1 MTSHVQVL
9 LMQERLRNEL
19 VWGESHFR
27 EFKSAFHGSV
37 TGKRAQE
44 AKHIARDVGD
54 MLVAFG
60 NADGGTLIVGVEDD
74 GTVTGLPHV
83 QAELEIIRRA
93 PQTHVHADTPLAGVR
108 VNRVALQGQ
117 FVLVFDVHKGTRFVH
132 LTRDGRCLQRKD
144 TDTLPLAA
152 EASQFERHEQ
162 LSREYDHQWIDGA
175 GLRDLNRPL
184 LQAAMAT
191 AAPGLSPEKG
201 LQVLGLAEFGGG
213 MLRLRKAALLLFA
226 ADIQKWHARSE
237 IRCLLVAGNELRTG
251 NNYNILRDEALTGNA
266 LELLAR
272 GWEFVRPFLMQKRL
286 ADGVFQYQATYPEAA
301 CREALMN
308 AVIHRDYRVEGRSIE
323 VYAFNDKVEIRN
335 PGRLLSTVPL
345 PDLRSGAGVHDSRNV
360 FVTKVIKGL
369 GYRQETGEGMRRIQT
384 ALAQDE
390 LAPPA
395 IDSVNNSFVMT
406 FFQRRASASA

>member
-9 LMQERLRNEL
+9 LIQERLRHEFVL
-19 VWGESHFR
+19 GESHFR
-27 EFKSAFHGSV
+27 EFKSAFQGLA
-37 TGKRAQE
+37 TRKRARE
-44 AKHIARDVGD
+44 AKHIARDVGET
-54 MLVAFG
+54 LVAFA

-83 QAELEIIRRA
+83 QIELEIIQRA

-108 VNRVALQGQ
+108 VNRVALEGR

-132 LTRDGRCLQRKD
+132 LTSDGRCLQRKD
-144 TDTLPLAA
+144 TDTLPVAV
-152 EASQFERHEQ
+152 EAIQFERREQ
-162 LSREYDHQWIDGA
+162 LSREYDHQWVDGA
-175 GLRDLNRPL
+175 GIRDLNWQR
-184 LQAAMAT
+184 LQTAMAT

-201 LQVLGLAEFGGG
+201 LQALGLAEFGGG
-213 MLRLRKAALLLFA
+213 TLRLRKAALLLFA

-237 IRCLLVAGNELRTG
+237 IRCMLVAGNELRTG
-251 NNYNILRDEALTGNA
+251 NDYNVLRDETLTGNA
-266 LELLAR
+266 LELLTG
-272 GWEFVRPFLMQKRL
+272 GWAFVRPFLMQKQL
-286 ADGVFQYQATYPEAA
+286 AGGVFQYQVPYPETA

-323 VYAFNDKVEIRN
+323 VYAFNDKVEMRN

-345 PDLRSGAGVHDSRNV
+345 PDLRSGAGVHDSRNA
-360 FVTKVIKGL
+360 FLTKVIKGL
-369 GYRQETGEGMRRIQT
+369 GYMEETGEGMRRIQT

-395 IDSVNNSFVMT
+395 IDSANNSFVMA
-406 FFQRRASASA
+406 FFQRGASVAA

>member
-1 MTSHVQVL
+1 MTSHAQVL

-54 MLVAFG
+54 MLVALG

-117 FVLVFDVHKGTRFVH
+117 FVLVFDVYKGTRFVH

-144 TDTLPLAA
+144 TDTLPVAA
-152 EASQFERHEQ
+152 EATQFERHEQ
-162 LSREYDHQWIDGA
+162 ISREYDHQWIDGA
-175 GLRDLNRPL
+175 GIRDLNRPL

-191 AAPGLSPEKG
+191 AVPGLSPEKG
-201 LQVLGLAEFGGG
+201 LQALGLAEFGGG

-226 ADIQKWHARSE
+226 ADIQQWHVRSE

-251 NNYNILRDEALTGNA
+251 NDYNILRDETLTGNA

-286 ADGVFQYQATYPEAA
+286 AGGVFQYQATYPEAA

-360 FVTKVIKGL
+360 FVTKVLKGL

-390 LAPPA
+390 LSPPA

-406 FFQRRASASA
+406 FFQRRASVSA

>member
-9 LMQERLRNEL
+9 LIQERLHSEL
-19 VWGESHFR
+19 VLGESHFR
-27 EFKSAFHGSV
+27 EFKSSFHGSA
-37 TGKRAQE
+37 TKKRARE
-44 AKHIARDVGD
+44 AKHIARDVGET
-54 MLVAFG
+54 LVAFA
-60 NADGGTLIVGVEDD
+60 NADGGSLIIGVEDD
-74 GTVTGLPHV
+74 GTVTGLPHA
-83 QAELEIIRRA
+83 QAELDIIQRA

-108 VNRVALQGQ
+108 VNRVALEGQ

-132 LTRDGRCLQRKD
+132 LTSDGRCLQRKD
-144 TDTLPLAA
+144 TDTLPVAA
-152 EASQFERHEQ
+152 EAIQFERHEQ

-175 GLRDLNRPL
+175 GIRDLNWQR

-201 LQVLGLAEFGGG
+201 LQALGLAEFGGG
-213 MLRLRKAALLLFA
+213 TLRLRKAALLLFA

-237 IRCLLVAGNELRTG
+237 IRCMLVAGNELRTG
-251 NNYNILRDEALTGNA
+251 NDYNVLRDETLTGNV
-266 LELLAR
+266 LELLTD
-272 GWEFVRPFLMQKRL
+272 GWEFVRPFLMQKQL
-286 ADGVFQYQATYPEAA
+286 AGGAFQYQVPYPETA

-323 VYAFNDKVEIRN
+323 VYAFNDKVEMRN

-345 PDLRSGAGVHDSRNV
+345 PDLQIGAGVHDSRNA
-360 FVTKVIKGL
+360 FLTKVIKGL
-369 GYRQETGEGMRRIQT
+369 GYMEETGEGMRRIQT

-395 IDSVNNSFVMT
+395 IDSANNSFVMA
-406 FFQRRASASA
+406 FFQRRASVSA

>member
-9 LMQERLRNEL
+9 LIQERLRNEL

-37 TGKRAQE
+37 TRKRARE
-44 AKHIARDVGD
+44 AKHIARDVGEA
-54 MLVAFG
+54 LVAFA
-60 NADGGTLIVGVEDD
+60 NADGGTLVVGVEDD

-132 LTRDGRCLQRKD
+132 LTSDGRCLQRKD
-144 TDTLPLAA
+144 TDTLPVAA
-152 EASQFERHEQ
+152 EAIQFERHEQ

-175 GLRDLNRPL
+175 GIRDLNRQL
-184 LQAAMAT
+184 LRAAMAT

-201 LQVLGLAEFGGG
+201 LQALGLAEFGGG
-213 MLRLRKAALLLFA
+213 ALRLRKAALLLFA

-237 IRCLLVAGNELRTG
+237 IRCMLVAGNELRTG
-251 NNYNILRDEALTGNA
+251 NDYNILRDEALTGNA

-286 ADGVFQYQATYPEAA
+286 AGGVFQYQATYPEAA

-323 VYAFNDKVEIRN
+323 VYAFNDKVEMRN

-369 GYRQETGEGMRRIQT
+369 GYMEETGEGMRRIQT